1 MNDIKAELQSV
12 VKYDAKIKSLE
23 VIIATNRE
31 KQNISSFKNVE
42 KQIREMRKKRDAVI
56 DKILTLEGDI
66 SSVLI
71 YRYVNGLTIEE
82 TSKAMNYSV
91 ATINRLQ
98 KIAIERLS
106 R

>member
-42 KQIREMRKKRDAVI
+42 KQIREMRKKRDAVV
-56 DKILTLEGDI
+56 DMILTLDGDLC
-66 SSVLI
+66 SVLL
-71 YRYVNGLTIEE
+71 YRYVNGLTLEE
-82 TSKAMNYSV
+82 TAEVMNLSLR
-91 ATINRLQ
+91 TINRLQ
-98 KIAIERLS
+98 KNAINKLS